1 MIFHSFIHQHSC
13 TYNGYLTFHVTSSS
27 SAKKAARVIAMQEE
41 HQALMEEDDR
51 CPFYKKYWRK
61 FYRLAT
67 HGVNVDVFDV
77 SFSFF

>member
-1 MIFHSFIHQHSC
+1 M
-13 TYNGYLTFHVTSSS
+13 SSS
-27 SAKKAARVIAMQEE
+27 SNSAKKAARVIAMEEE

-77 SFSFF
+77 SFISSEFIALANRSVSL